1 MKVVDFSN
9 VYSEYIVSL
18 FLTIDLDLE
27 RVSQEIEPIC
37 LLTLKLLKHLYV
49 NHIGPHSIPAMV

>member
-37 LLTLKLLKHLYV
+37 
-49 NHIGPHSIPAMV
+49 